1 MRKKDENGD
10 VIEIDVEE
18 SFDLP
23 YRRGSFVNNSGAP
36 VWRQSE
42 TKAKLIE
49 REKEIEQLNK
59 DREEI
64 ENELK
69 SREEK
74 LMAE

>member
-36 VWRQSE
+36 V
-42 TKAKLIE
+42 
-49 REKEIEQLNK
+49 
-59 DREEI
+59 
-64 ENELK
+64 
-69 SREEK
+69 
-74 LMAE
+74 